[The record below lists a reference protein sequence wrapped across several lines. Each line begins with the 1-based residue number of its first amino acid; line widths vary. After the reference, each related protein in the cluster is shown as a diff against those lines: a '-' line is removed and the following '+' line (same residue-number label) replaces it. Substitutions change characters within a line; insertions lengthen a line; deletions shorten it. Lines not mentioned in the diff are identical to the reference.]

1 MFLLLFKN
9 IEECNPNKKQKTFTV
24 MADMIADILRY
35 DLYNRGRKLNISLV
49 FVKQS
54 HFAVLKNKGL
64 NSTHYFVT
72 KILNKRELQQ
82 VALNHSSDIVFQE
95 FMGLYKKC
103 SAKPYSLLVGDTTF
117 Q

>member
-1 MFLLLFKN
+1 M
-9 IEECNPNKKQKTFTV
+9 
-24 MADMIADILRY
+24 LRF

-64 NSTHYFVT
+64 NSTHYFVM

-95 FMGLYKKC
+95 FMDLYKKC
-103 SAKPYSLLVGDTTF
+103 SAKPYSLLVSDTTF
-117 Q
+117 QSDNFSRFRKKTIKTNHDN